1 MSINRIRPEQKRW
14 PARSVKYMRTLGY
27 ALILF
32 GIISAV
38 IILIY
43 SATIGWSGLTGSVVA
58 IMTGIGFL
66 NIAGECDCSFKRDNC
81 CNRY

>member
-1 MSINRIRPEQKRW
+1 
-14 PARSVKYMRTLGY
+14 MRTLGY

-43 SATIGWSGLTGSVVA
+43 GNLIGWSGLTGSIAAVLA
-58 IMTGIGFL
+58 GIGFL
-66 NIAGECDCSFKRDNC
+66 TVVDCYGCCKESAYGC
-81 CNRY
+81 GCNRC

>member
-1 MSINRIRPEQKRW
+1 
-14 PARSVKYMRTLGY
+14 MRTLGY

-43 SATIGWSGLTGSVVA
+43 GAILGWSGLTGSITAVLA
-58 IMTGIGFL
+58 GIGFL
-66 NIAGECDCSFKRDNC
+66 NLADCYGCAKETSNYGC
-81 CNRY
+81 GCNRC

>member
-1 MSINRIRPEQKRW
+1 
-14 PARSVKYMRTLGY
+14 MRTLGY

-43 SATIGWSGLTGSVVA
+43 AQTLGWSGLTGSIVA
-58 IMTGIGFL
+58 VMAGIGFL
-66 NIAGECDCSFKRDNC
+66 NLAGDGC
-81 CNRY
+81 CREHNTICNHRC

>member
-1 MSINRIRPEQKRW
+1 
-14 PARSVKYMRTLGY
+14 MRTLGY

-43 SATIGWSGLTGSVVA
+43 SAVLGWSGLTGSIVA
-58 IMTGIGFL
+58 VMAGIGFL
-66 NIAGECDCSFKRDNC
+66 NLAGGEGCCRDNSI
-81 CNRY
+81 CNRHC

>member
-1 MSINRIRPEQKRW
+1 
-14 PARSVKYMRTLGY
+14 MRTLGY

-43 SATIGWSGLTGSVVA
+43 SGVIGWSGLTGSVVA
-58 IMTGIGFL
+58 VMAGIGFL
-66 NIAGECDCSFKRDNC
+66 NLAGDFCCKESINNC
-81 CNRY
+81 GCNRY

>member
-1 MSINRIRPEQKRW
+1 
-14 PARSVKYMRTLGY
+14 MRTLGY

-43 SATIGWSGLTGSVVA
+43 NAAIGWSGLTGSIVA

-66 NIAGECDCSFKRDNC
+66 NLAGEYGCPNEKNKCGCNCD
-81 CNRY
+81 RY

>member
-1 MSINRIRPEQKRW
+1 
-14 PARSVKYMRTLGY
+14 MRTLGY

-43 SATIGWSGLTGSVVA
+43 GFILGWSGLTGSIAAVLA
-58 IMTGIGFL
+58 GIGFL
-66 NIAGECDCSFKRDNC
+66 NVVDCYGCCKETTC
-81 CNRY
+81 GCGCNRY

>member
-1 MSINRIRPEQKRW
+1 
-14 PARSVKYMRTLGY
+14 MRTLGY

-43 SATIGWSGLTGSVVA
+43 NPALGWSGLTGSIVA
-58 IMTGIGFL
+58 VMTGIGFL
-66 NIAGECDCSFKRDNC
+66 NLAGEYGCTKEKDNC
-81 CNRY
+81 GCNRY